1 MSSFLWPCGLQHSRL
16 PWPSLCPG
24 VCSNSCPF
32 SWQCH
37 PTISSSVTH
46 FSSCPQPFPASG
58 SFPVS
63 LALLIRWP
71 KYWRLSFSNS
81 PSIGYSGLISFK
93 IDWFDLLAVQ
103 RTHKSLLQH
112 HSLKV
117 SVLWCSA
124 FFVVQLSHLYMT
136 NGKTVAL
143 TVWTF
148 VSKVMSLLFN
158 TLCRFV
164 IAFLPRNKCLLISWL
179 QSPSTVILEPKK
191 IKSVTASTFSPS
203 IGHEMMRSDAMIL
216 VFWANFLTLLFHL
229 RQEAL

>member
-63 LALLIRWP
+63 PALLIRWP

-81 PSIGYSGLISFK
+81 LSIGYSGLISFK

-103 RTHKSLLQH
+103 WTHESLLQH

-117 SVLWCSA
+117 SVLWRSA
-124 FFVVQLSHLYMT
+124 FFVVQLSHPYMT
-136 NGKTVAL
+136 NRKTVAL

-158 TLCRFV
+158 TLSRFV
-164 IAFLPRNKCLLISWL
+164 TATLPKRKCLLIR
-179 QSPSTVILEPKK
+179 
-191 IKSVTASTFSPS
+191 
-203 IGHEMMRSDAMIL
+203 GCSDFGA
-216 VFWANFLTLLFHL
+216 
-229 RQEAL
+229 